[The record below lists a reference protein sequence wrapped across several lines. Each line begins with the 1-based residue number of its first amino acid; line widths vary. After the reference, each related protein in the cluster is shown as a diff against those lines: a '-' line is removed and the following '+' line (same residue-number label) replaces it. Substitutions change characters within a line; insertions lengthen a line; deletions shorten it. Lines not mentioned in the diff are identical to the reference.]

1 MKNRLYS
8 IISLLLTF
16 SCALTSCV
24 YQLEP
29 EVVVTGV
36 EINMESAV
44 IVEGQTLRLVATV
57 APANATNKT
66 VTWTSSV
73 PAVATVDNNGLVTA
87 IKPGMTSVIANAGLV
102 NASCEIS
109 VVPSKVP
116 VTKVSLDKTEITLFE
131 GEEETI
137 KASIVPDNSTVRT
150 IEWSTSDASVAS
162 VSEGKV
168 TAVSRGTA
176 TITASADGVYA
187 ACQITVE
194 AKPSEELSTG
204 IYLSGEE
211 TYRFNPGEHQISI
224 YSAEGCSWYRFL
236 LLSSLEMYQIG
247 PVRDDVSE
255 GDSFDVVLEKYSLG
269 VASAQPVN
277 ITVEVVSKADGVM
290 TLSSAAGDMFIL
302 RY

>member
-36 EINMESAV
+36 EINMESAE

-87 IKPGMTSVIANAGLV
+87 IRPGMTSVIANAGLF

-150 IEWSTSDASVAS
+150 VEWSTSDASVAS

-194 AKPSEELSTG
+194 EKPSVQSAG
-204 IYLSGEE
+204 IYISGREP
-211 TYRFNPGEHQISI
+211 YHFNPREDQISI

-236 LLSSLEMYQIG
+236 KLSSLEMYQIG
-247 PVRDDVSE
+247 PVKDDVSE
-255 GDSFDVVLEKYSLG
+255 GDSFDVVLETYSVG

-277 ITVEVVSKADGVM
+277 ITVELVSKADGIM